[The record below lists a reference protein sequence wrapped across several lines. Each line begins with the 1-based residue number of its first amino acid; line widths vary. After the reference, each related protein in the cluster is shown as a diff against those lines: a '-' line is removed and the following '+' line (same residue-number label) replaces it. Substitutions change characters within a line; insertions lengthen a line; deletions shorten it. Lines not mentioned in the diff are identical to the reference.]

1 MTTILELDR
10 VVKRFGGLVAVNN
23 FSTRLE
29 AGELCALIGPNGSG
43 KTTIFNLITGIY
55 EPTEGHIVFDGQDI
69 TGRRPDLIASL
80 GIART
85 FQNIRLFKGL
95 DVLGNVLV
103 GHHLRLKADP
113 FSAIVRLPNYTA
125 EERLMRE
132 EALELLTALHLD
144 HLAHENAVALPYGQQ
159 RKLEIARALATHPK
173 LLLLDEPAAGM
184 NRAESQELMDFIL
197 HILDTFKL
205 TIFLIEH
212 QMRVVMGICPR
223 IIVIDHGET
232 IAEGP
237 PQAIQNDQR
246 VIEAYLGVGD
256 YAGD

>member
-1 MTTILELDR
+1 MAILR
-10 VVKRFGGLVAVNN
+10 INQITKRFEGLVAVDA
-23 FSTRLE
+23 FSAELKT
-29 AGELCALIGPNGSG
+29 GELCALIGPNGSG

-55 EPTEGHIVFDGQDI
+55 EPTEGKIIFNERDI
-69 TGRRPDLIASL
+69 TGLRPDQIAHR

-103 GHHLRLKADP
+103 GYHLRLKADP
-113 FSAIVRLPNYTA
+113 FSAIFQLPKYNGEEKRMRA
-125 EERLMRE
+125 EGM
-132 EALELLTALHLD
+132 ELLASLHLD
-144 HLAHENAVALPYGQQ
+144 HLASEDATSLPYGQQ
-159 RKLEIARALATHPK
+159 RKLEIARALATNPS

-184 NRAESQELMDFIL
+184 NPGESEELMTFIL
-197 HILDTFKL
+197 HVQDIFHL

-232 IAEGP
+232 IAEGSP
-237 PQAIQNDQR
+237 EEIQNNQQ
-246 VIEAYLGVGD
+246 VIEAYLGVGQ
-256 YAGD
+256 YA

>member
-1 MTTILELDR
+1 MPLLKLDA
-10 VVKRFGGLVAVNN
+10 VTKRFGGLIAVNE
-23 FSTRLE
+23 FTAELA

-55 EPTEGHIVFDGQDI
+55 QPTSGSITFDGRNI
-69 TGRRPDLIASL
+69 TAKRPDIIAGY

-95 DVLGNVLV
+95 NVLDNVLV
-103 GHHLRLKADP
+103 GRHLRLKADP
-113 FSAIVRLPNYTA
+113 FSAIFRLPNYTA
-125 EERLMRE
+125 EENALVE
-132 EALELLTALHLD
+132 EAMELLVSLRLD
-144 HLAHENAVALPYGQQ
+144 SLAHEDATSLPYGQQ
-159 RKLEIARALATHPK
+159 RKLEIARALATHPQ

-184 NRAESQELMDFIL
+184 NTGEAEELMEFIR

-223 IIVIDHGET
+223 IIVIDHGIT

-237 PQAIQNDQR
+237 PEKIQNDQQ

-256 YAGD
+256 YA

>member
-1 MTTILELDR
+1 MPLLKLDALT
-10 VVKRFGGLVAVNN
+10 KRFGGLIAVNE
-23 FSTRLE
+23 FSAELA

-55 EPTEGHIVFDGQDI
+55 QPTLGTITFDGRTI
-69 TGRRPDLIASL
+69 TAKRPDTIAGY

-95 DVLGNVLV
+95 NVLDNVLV
-103 GHHLRLKADP
+103 GHHLRLKSDP
-113 FSAIVRLPNYTA
+113 FSAIFRLPNYTA
-125 EERLMRE
+125 EEKLLVE
-132 EALELLTALHLD
+132 EAMELLVSLKLD
-144 HLAHENAVALPYGQQ
+144 YLAHEDATSLPYGQQ

-184 NRAESQELMDFIL
+184 NTGEAEELMEFIR

-223 IIVIDHGET
+223 IIVIDHGIT

-237 PQAIQNDQR
+237 PETIQNNQQ

-256 YAGD
+256 YA